1 MKKHNTSSATTLS
14 SERDNKKTK
23 TSPALAKAWL
33 AKHNKAD
40 CLKTSRT
47 FDVLLD
53 RTLKRIVPDGS
64 MSGVLQGFE
73 CETRQRAAQMLFDK
87 YLAGNKGLLAATGL
101 KSQAKVRR
109 FLAQAIFSAVKYS
122 RLNILHREERV
133 AIRHRFTDDVDYYDR
148 GIIIHP
154 SERRHLWDL
163 PVELQ
168 IQLVYAGLG
177 LAVRENNIPRG
188 TADMIRTLIEE
199 DCSVSEIAERI
210 NISAQ
215 AAHKRIKRAGVY
227 LKKFVDE
234 NEFPM

>member
-1 MKKHNTSSATTLS
+1 MKRIKHSSASAFS
-14 SERDNKKTK
+14 SEKDNKTTK
-23 TSPALAKAWL
+23 TTVAIAKAWL
-33 AKHNKAD
+33 AKHKNAN
-40 CLKTSRT
+40 CLKTSRA

-53 RTLKRIVPDGS
+53 KTLRRITPNGS
-64 MSGVLQGFE
+64 
-73 CETRQRAAQMLFDK
+73 ETGLLRGLEGEIRQRAAHSLF
-87 YLAGNKGLLAATGL
+87 YRHLAGNGKLLEATELG
-101 KSQAKVRR
+101 SQAKIRKY
-109 FLAQAIFSAVKYS
+109 LAQAIYSAVKYS
-122 RLNILHREERV
+122 KLEILDREERIAKV
-133 AIRHRFTDDVDYYDR
+133 HQFTDDVEYYDR
-148 GIIIHP
+148 GVIVHP

-177 LAVRENNIPRG
+177 MAVRENNIPRG
-188 TADMIRTLIEE
+188 TAEMIRTLIEE

-227 LKKFVDE
+227 LKRFVEE